1 MKRAGLLSLIL
12 FLAACTSS
20 NLPTGGGLE
29 LDFTPFYDA
38 AAKGEAVE
46 ISLGSEV
53 SGPLYLEVS
62 YRLPGGEW
70 TNWERVAT
78 FEAGRASFT
87 PAWPVGLDELGKEA
101 RLRVTDGAR
110 ELARSEPARLR
121 RVEPLWTARVAG
133 VEEPYYAFGAG
144 EGLVCYGGGGTLA
157 CHRAEDGELAF
168 TLDLG
173 DLDPRLT
180 LSVQGVLPYRGRLY
194 LTYNDQPT
202 TGWLAVYDLATLE
215 RLVST
220 PLDFRPGS
228 ALAASGESLYVGG
241 GRYVALENRPKDPE
255 SGYDCTD
262 AKYERV
268 EHFRLAVARF
278 DLDGNEL
285 FSFEASPGDVYES
298 PYICHGNTSSALAIH
313 PMDGTVVVP
322 FAYRT
327 MYDPENDIHLGCMGF
342 LRLSADTLGE
352 ASYLHSPDDI
362 CKDPYAR
369 GTGEFYPLAGAF
381 FYFGPANDQG
391 FYVKFVNNPAES
403 DADPDRALVY
413 TTETHGRWIRAD
425 TLSTLDPG
433 LALDEH
439 YARPFIYW
447 FFTDSG
453 DYALAYIRR
462 EEEEGYS
469 YAGVARLGDVPPL
482 DPTSPS
488 GYDFLRFEGSCA
500 GFTRTA
506 KDEKG
511 RIFLLYACAED
522 FHLLR
527 LR

>member
-1 MKRAGLLSLIL
+1 
-12 FLAACTSS
+12 
-20 NLPTGGGLE
+20 
-29 LDFTPFYDA
+29 
-38 AAKGEAVE
+38 
-46 ISLGSEV
+46 
-53 SGPLYLEVS
+53 
-62 YRLPGGEW
+62 
-70 TNWERVAT
+70 
-78 FEAGRASFT
+78 
-87 PAWPVGLDELGKEA
+87 
-101 RLRVTDGAR
+101 
-110 ELARSEPARLR
+110 
-121 RVEPLWTARVAG
+121 

-220 PLDFRPGS
+220 PLDFRPSS

-241 GRYVALENRPKDPE
+241 GRYVALENRPKDPD

-313 PMDGTVVVP
+313 PMDGAVVVP

-369 GTGEFYPLAGAF
+369 GTGEFYPLAGSF

-500 GFTRTA
+500 GFVRTA